1 MEKSLRIAPLAD
13 LLRDYYTVDDVRL
26 VIRVDA
32 TLASYLIQ
40 DR

>member
-13 LLRDYYTVDDVRL
+13 LLRDYYTVDVRL
-26 VIRVDA
+26 VLRVDA